1 MRWEWKGFISFFFQG
16 FVVSLIE
23 VFGLCYYTIA
33 VLTLK
38 ELSSTELILFTNAI
52 FMLPSLKNVINL
64 QNRDPCSKVLSLITV
79 MLNLGGI
86 AWAIH
91 MVNTVYIIIYIIYG
105 DICPKYGQLDV
116 AYTRLGC
123 TVKLYCTLLYN
134 YIIIYFTCLTSL
146 EDWSTCM

>member
-1 MRWEWKGFISFFFQG
+1 
-16 FVVSLIE
+16 
-23 VFGLCYYTIA
+23 
-33 VLTLK
+33 
-38 ELSSTELILFTNAI
+38 
-52 FMLPSLKNVINL
+52 MLPSLKNVINL

-86 AWAIH
+86 AWAIY

-134 YIIIYFTCLTSL
+134 YILYLFNQFRRLIYMYVKSASYVQYVSMSNLN
-146 EDWSTCM
+146 